1 VTSTLTAPIPAGAT
15 ERRRPRSPM
24 RTAIWIVAMLI
35 VGMVFAFPILWM
47 TSTSFKTTTAFL
59 SETYPLSWKS
69 FLPPHPTIVNFI
81 SIFRDF
87 HFQRNLVNTAIISA
101 GQIVASM
108 VVCSL
113 AGYAF
118 AVHDFR
124 FRKTLFTLCMLPA
137 FLPTEALIVPLYDVV
152 KNLGLV
158 STYWGLFLPFVAN
171 PFGIL
176 LMRQA
181 FREVPMSI
189 FDAARVDGASEART
203 FLNIGLPSVR
213 PALATLALVQF
224 IWSWSSFFWP
234 LVAMQDPAKQ
244 VAQVAMAG
252 FATAANTPLYGQMFA
267 AATVLTIPVVL
278 LSIVL
283 QRYYVK
289 GMVSSSGR

>member
-1 VTSTLTAPIPAGAT
+1 LAPLVAPVSKR
-15 ERRRPRSPM
+15 RRRPM
-24 RTAIWIVAMLI
+24 TRTVLLALAMVVI
-35 VGMVFAFPILWM
+35 GAFFAFPILWM
-47 TSTSFKTTTAFL
+47 ASTSLKSTSAFL

-69 FLPPHPTIVNFI
+69 FLPSHPTIENFT

-87 HFQRNLVNTAIISA
+87 HFQRNLLNTLIVSG
-101 GQIVASM
+101 GQIIGSM

-118 AVHDFR
+118 AVRDFR
-124 FRKTLFTLCMLPA
+124 FRRTLFALCLIPA
-137 FLPTEALIVPLYDVV
+137 FLPAEALIVPLYNVI
-152 KNLGLV
+152 KGLGLV
-158 STYWGLFLPFVAN
+158 STYWGLFLPFVAA

-181 FREVPMSI
+181 FMEVPRSI
-189 FDAARVDGASEART
+189 FDAAYVDGASEART
-203 FLNIGLPSVR
+203 FFSVGLPSVK
-213 PALATLALVQF
+213 PALATLALLEF

-244 VAQVAMAG
+244 VAQVGMAN

-267 AATVLTIPVVL
+267 AATVLTVPVVV
-278 LSIVL
+278 LSIAL